1 MKENKIIN
9 LEELIEKLYVIV
21 NKDLDTPG
29 YLSPLTIE
37 ALKVL
42 IDYERTK
49 QNQFASN
56 SSNTSI
62 RKVDKTQ

>member
-1 MKENKIIN
+1 MKENKKIN

-29 YLSPLTIE
+29 YLSSLTIE

-49 QNQFASN
+49 QN
-56 SSNTSI
+56 
-62 RKVDKTQ
+62 

>member
-21 NKDLDTPG
+21 NKDLDTLG

-42 IDYERTK
+42 IDYEKTK
-49 QNQFASN
+49 QN
-56 SSNTSI
+56 
-62 RKVDKTQ
+62 